1 MGGAQ
6 EFGSASMAELCG
18 SCKLASLS
26 GVSVFVCISRLELRL
41 AATTTRLP
49 HTVGGCVV
57 KAAADG
63 DGGHAGAELGGL
75 ATTAMSVNSMSR
87 AGWRS
92 DSGWQNSGLNVGI
105 GSGPKDWMASCT
117 SLSNPFGKHFGQ
129 SGTGFSHAQCSGTT
143 CEKVSALLFGN
154 THPWFRWHI
163 SCRGGCVSASS

>member
-1 MGGAQ
+1 V
-6 EFGSASMAELCG
+6 
-18 SCKLASLS
+18 S
-26 GVSVFVCISRLELRL
+26 GVSAFVRISQSELRL
-41 AATTTRLP
+41 VATTIRSR
-49 HTVGGCVV
+49 HTVGGCLA

-63 DGGHAGAELGGL
+63 DGGHAGAETQGI

-105 GSGPKDWMASCT
+105 GSGPKDWMASYT
-117 SLSNPFGKHFGQ
+117 SLSNPFGKRFGQ

-154 THPWFRWHI
+154 NHPWSRWQI
-163 SCRGGCVSASS
+163 SCRGGMCSCELARLL